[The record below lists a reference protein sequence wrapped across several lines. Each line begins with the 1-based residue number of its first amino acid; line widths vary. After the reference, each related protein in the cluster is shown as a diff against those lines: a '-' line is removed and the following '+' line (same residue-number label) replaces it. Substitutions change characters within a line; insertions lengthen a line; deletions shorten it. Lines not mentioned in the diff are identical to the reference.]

1 MHNKEQKSIYN
12 RLIILCWI
20 TIICC
25 FILKIA
31 GFSGFDIPIID
42 SVINDFEFLKP
53 ILYGLLYCTNGI
65 LFTLLLVKRK
75 LNFKEFLFV
84 FIVNISLYIG
94 LYFLAYTKFISFKI
108 IIELVSYI
116 LIGKVLI
123 KDKLYKILIES
134 FLIIGLLT
142 IYQAI
147 SLITKNLDV
156 KIGGESFIN
165 SIVFQIDYYILII
178 LTILHEFKMK
188 GSYLYG
194 RMVSKLVILTK
205 RRCKEKSL
213 QQNQKVLQQK
223 EIGYSIY
230 LVLLSLF
237 QFVVVFG
244 ICYLIKNTIVNT
256 LIIFISFIFMRKYF
270 GISYHAKTILS
281 CTTISVLIFTLAT
294 RISLPL
300 YISIL
305 CNVLIGLL
313 IAYILFIIAQNE
325 TNLKLLEK
333 YKVNISMMDK
343 DSIMIKFGLSEI
355 EASMIYDYYH
365 RENFETVEDIAE
377 RYHYNKMKIYR
388 LLKKISSV

>member
-1 MHNKEQKSIYN
+1 MNNEETKSIYN
-12 RLIILCWI
+12 RLIVLCWT
-20 TIICC
+20 TIFGC

-42 SVINDFEFLKP
+42 SVINDYEFLKP
-53 ILYGLLYCTNGI
+53 ILYCLLYSANGI
-65 LFTLLLVKRK
+65 VFTLLLVKRK
-75 LNFKEFLFV
+75 LNFKELLFV
-84 FIVNISLYIG
+84 FIVNIILYIG

-108 IIELVSYI
+108 IIELLSYI
-116 LIGKVLI
+116 FIGKVLI
-123 KDKLYKILIES
+123 KDKFYKILIETLLFS
-134 FLIIGLLT
+134 FIT
-142 IYQAI
+142 MIYQII
-147 SLITKNLDV
+147 SLSTKNLGV
-156 KIGGESFIN
+156 EIGGESFIN
-165 SIVFQIDYYILII
+165 SIIFQIDYYILII

-188 GSYLYG
+188 GTYLYG
-194 RMVSKLVILTK
+194 RMVSKLVVFTK

-237 QFVVVFG
+237 QFIVVFG
-244 ICYLIKNTIVNT
+244 ICYLIKNTIINT
-256 LIIFISFIFMRKYF
+256 LIIFISFVFMRKYF

-281 CTTISVLIFTLAT
+281 CTTISTLIFTLAT

-300 YISIL
+300 YVSIL
-305 CNVLIGLL
+305 CNILIGLL

-325 TNLKLLEK
+325 ANLKLLEK
-333 YKVNISMMDK
+333 YKVNINMMDK
-343 DSIMIKFGLSEI
+343 SSIMMKFGLSEI

-377 RYHYNKMKIYR
+377 KYHYNKMKIYR
-388 LLKKISSV
+388 LLKKIK